1 MYINTWKQDIIT
13 HCSIFFFTMHLERKS
28 NVLNYALFLFRYCLY
43 NKLTNKTMSHQYYQN
58 INVSDPHD
66 STKDTKVRGKHE
78 QN

>member
-1 MYINTWKQDIIT
+1 MFSLFLYYAFRK
-13 HCSIFFFTMHLERKS
+13 KS

-43 NKLTNKTMSHQYYQN
+43 NKLRNKTMSHQYYQN